1 MSYKGAIISISSQN
15 NTINHHLFTFVI
27 LYRCLYIQ
35 MFIQNPLNRL
45 LIIIL

>member
-1 MSYKGAIISISSQN
+1 MPYKGAIISISSQN

-35 MFIQNPLNRL
+35 MFVQNSLIRL

>member
-1 MSYKGAIISISSQN
+1 MPYKGAIISISFQN
-15 NTINHHLFTFVI
+15 NTTNHRLFTFVT

-35 MFIQNPLNRL
+35 MFVQNSLIRL